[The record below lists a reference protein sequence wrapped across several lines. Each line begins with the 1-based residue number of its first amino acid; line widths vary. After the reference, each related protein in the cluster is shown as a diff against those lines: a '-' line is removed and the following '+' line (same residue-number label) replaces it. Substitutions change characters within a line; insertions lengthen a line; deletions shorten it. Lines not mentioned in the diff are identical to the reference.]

1 MKFYA
6 VKAITNKT
14 YVKTLGEYTD
24 RGTAETICGIN
35 KNNYDFAK
43 ITINRCCCLES
54 VPNVEFVITEIDK
67 EPTIGEVVAVLR
79 NDVEKNCK
87 VFRTPDVWN
96 EIAEFIRDNSRKT
109 MNSYQDYIDFYYA
122 NTYVYSDIHDY
133 FDSRFED
140 SPASLI
146 DYKNEIAELELAVKS
161 GDKKVLSNGEIIEI
175 I

>member
-67 EPTIGEVVAVLR
+67 EPMIGEVVAVLR

-96 EIAEFIRDNSRKT
+96 EIVEFIRDNSRKV
-109 MNSYQDYIDFYYA
+109 MNSYEDYIDFYYA
-122 NTYVYSDIHDY
+122 NTRVYSNMHDY
-133 FDSRFED
+133 LDSELND
-140 SPASLI
+140 SASLTAYKAKI
-146 DYKNEIAELELAVKS
+146 DELELAIKS
-161 GDKKVLSNGEIIEI
+161 GDKKVLLNGEIIEI